1 MHIPTLPPSGT
12 SSSSTTAKQH
22 PQQQQH
28 HQTPPPRLHP
38 KKRKFDPA
46 ELEDDTNKQQAGHA
60 LVDSDHPISS
70 SNPTFKNG
78 NNVYYTLQP
87 LSVVNAPG
95 GSIVAGTSGK
105 PILIHQV
112 DCADKKII
120 FTSSTNTKYLHQ
132 QPVQLQQRFSNTN
145 HHYVPDNESD
155 CSLDLSEWINTRVLA
170 KLGSYY
176 APGITKPQDNPKP
189 KSILVEFDPPENR
202 TELYTDLLNEGK
214 YNVILDA
221 CPSLS
226 DIVPDAKVCV
236 RERRADSK
244 NDDIFIDGV
253 ILEINSMKKLITVK
267 MLKETNSHI
276 TKTVKRADIRLL
288 VPPWIDELNEI
299 TSNLNDLKRQQAA
312 PINIRYENSEP
323 PGIITYSKQSDQFF
337 EPLKIN
343 QILPTIQTV
352 NNPNNYNLENSS
364 YRTTA
369 TSPLQMPSTRN
380 TIEHTLSP
388 STEIDRRQRYD
399 DDSDDELKHVDIGNN
414 YMEGDLEKNSGCS
427 SKRSSSMQSRGSTSS
442 LLDQRLTPRS
452 HPATPRSQAATPHNF
467 KKGDVVQSESGVR
480 KKFNGKQWRRLCTN
494 QACTKE
500 SQRRGYCS
508 RHLNQTKLRPS
519 AGSGRFP
526 SEMVGSRSN
535 SKTQVDEDTS
545 RDSETSPN
553 YRVTSSFNQEETE
566 VANMLVSL
574 SSSRSATPSFSPPVN
589 HVTSPLLNANPSPIV
604 MSSNRQNFFTPIN
617 ATSTG
622 DILAAP
628 TTTSGSS
635 KWKSSQSPLFHN
647 AGSYSQVI
655 RPESVRPQQHLPP
668 PPDISPIHQQ
678 QQQQQQPPQ
687 QHVLPPPATITT
699 QQSVHMN
706 KTSVIRISPAAAA
719 ASSTGVQNSNLHYPQ
734 IIDPTHLVP
743 LLPPSSLP
751 STNTTAASVVS
762 ATTPVNPNSNSKNSS
777 NTSSSTTF
785 HWHTLLP
792 LVPTQSTN
800 NQNHQIITCSNV
812 IQHSGENNNK
822 TLQQNIISRIT
833 NSDTIKEE
841 ITDDPLDDDVFEVNQ
856 QEAAAHSHQPS
867 SQHQHHLPSFS
878 MNDEA
883 MSTSSISSNK
893 KRSTSLSALQSATSK
908 EPPMSPATKNKIRR
922 PMNAFII
929 FSKKHRKLVH
939 KKHPNQDNRTVSKI
953 LGEWWYA
960 LKPEEKAKYHELAS
974 SVKDA
979 HYKAHPEWK
988 WCSKDRR
995 KSSSGGNKMRHDS
1008 VDGSDSLDEKSPKTP
1023 TTSMLLSDNGEVNNL
1038 SGGSDII
1045 PATIDAYNNSIE
1057 SSTLCQS
1064 DKLDSYNEPD
1074 NHIDLQCT
1082 ENVSDIETN
1091 DKQQQQGFNEDN
1103 NMVTNDKEHDSKF
1116 DNKSNAE
1123 KDITLKPKPIKAQ
1136 ISHEPNI
1143 FQQMH
1148 SYSYSSPKNPI
1159 GITPFQPTGGAFKTM
1174 PSSPKSIVSKHNE
1187 SPIAS
1192 VVIKQEQTS
1201 PFSAK
1206 ATTASVFTFPNIV
1219 TTASHNKEMYSQLTS
1234 SSMDIT
1240 PNSAK
1245 YKLPLTHRISVNA
1258 SSVIASTNTTNVTIT
1273 KNIESENTNAQS
1285 LPITTSTSVL
1295 YDALVMNTINETSE
1309 NEDEQIGDIPF
1320 DNESI
1325 IDAEDDTS
1333 STITA
1338 YSSKSSSASHA
1349 QNDVVSMKL
1358 SPSLTPSNNNSSN
1371 ITTTLVTSTASSP
1384 QKLTDTN
1391 LTSSCSTNNTNQNQT
1406 VLDSNKS
1413 TIFIINSAAGISCS
1427 DSLATLADST
1437 GMVFSHNMYK
1447 GSMDNFSNKTINY
1460 LQLTTSTNDTKFV
1473 NSPVTYSIKQENSM
1487 QCSNVSTQQKVNHI
1501 TDIAL
1506 PSPTFKN
1513 LPNTPNS
1520 CNNTRLSES
1529 SDIDLDTNIGITD
1542 SPMEFKLAPTPAQ
1555 LGKAPLQRRL
1565 AQNDNQ
1571 NSNMNENSIENQQ
1584 QQHQANTI
1592 DSLSMNGDMQT
1603 DPYNPISP
1611 STIKKVPQTKKLKSN
1626 DFDKYATNDKYKN
1639 DKNSYLENFRV
1650 LRQVD
1655 FEKKYQALP
1664 QFKPEDCQSPSAI
1677 TVPSSPR
1684 VYGTKYR
1691 KNNSSQKLQP
1701 EDEQHFSEESISAT
1715 ITTTS
1720 TPSYPQKFFGPDF
1733 NDQRKELENSDQL
1746 VRSPSTPQTP
1756 LQSARSDAGEKG
1768 HRRVLEQRRQLVIQL
1783 FKEHGMFPSTQA
1795 TMAFQAIHKEIFP
1808 RKQDLQLKIREVRQK
1823 CMGQSGFTP
1832 QSAGPATPI
1841 EPQLVYFP
1849 DMFSD
1854 QSTGTV
1860 NLNNQQQQQQQQ

>member
-1258 SSVIASTNTTNVTIT
+1258 
-1273 KNIESENTNAQS
+1273 
-1285 LPITTSTSVL
+1285 
-1295 YDALVMNTINETSE
+1295 
-1309 NEDEQIGDIPF
+1309 
-1320 DNESI
+1320 
-1325 IDAEDDTS
+1325 
-1333 STITA
+1333 
-1338 YSSKSSSASHA
+1338 
-1349 QNDVVSMKL
+1349 
-1358 SPSLTPSNNNSSN
+1358 
-1371 ITTTLVTSTASSP
+1371 
-1384 QKLTDTN
+1384 
-1391 LTSSCSTNNTNQNQT
+1391 
-1406 VLDSNKS
+1406 
-1413 TIFIINSAAGISCS
+1413 AGISCS

-1626 DFDKYATNDKYKN
+1626 DFDK
-1639 DKNSYLENFRV
+1639 V

-1733 NDQRKELENSDQL
+1733 NDQRKGTNLTVSKGFLSEDFILELENSDQL

>member
-1258 SSVIASTNTTNVTIT
+1258 
-1273 KNIESENTNAQS
+1273 
-1285 LPITTSTSVL
+1285 
-1295 YDALVMNTINETSE
+1295 
-1309 NEDEQIGDIPF
+1309 
-1320 DNESI
+1320 
-1325 IDAEDDTS
+1325 
-1333 STITA
+1333 
-1338 YSSKSSSASHA
+1338 
-1349 QNDVVSMKL
+1349 
-1358 SPSLTPSNNNSSN
+1358 
-1371 ITTTLVTSTASSP
+1371 
-1384 QKLTDTN
+1384 
-1391 LTSSCSTNNTNQNQT
+1391 
-1406 VLDSNKS
+1406 
-1413 TIFIINSAAGISCS
+1413 AGISCS

-1626 DFDKYATNDKYKN
+1626 DFDK
-1639 DKNSYLENFRV
+1639 V

-1841 EPQLVYFP
+1841 EPQL

>member
-1258 SSVIASTNTTNVTIT
+1258 
-1273 KNIESENTNAQS
+1273 
-1285 LPITTSTSVL
+1285 
-1295 YDALVMNTINETSE
+1295 
-1309 NEDEQIGDIPF
+1309 
-1320 DNESI
+1320 
-1325 IDAEDDTS
+1325 
-1333 STITA
+1333 
-1338 YSSKSSSASHA
+1338 
-1349 QNDVVSMKL
+1349 
-1358 SPSLTPSNNNSSN
+1358 
-1371 ITTTLVTSTASSP
+1371 
-1384 QKLTDTN
+1384 
-1391 LTSSCSTNNTNQNQT
+1391 
-1406 VLDSNKS
+1406 
-1413 TIFIINSAAGISCS
+1413 AGISCS

-1733 NDQRKELENSDQL
+1733 NDQRKGTNLTVSKGFLSEDFILELENSDQL

>member
-1258 SSVIASTNTTNVTIT
+1258 
-1273 KNIESENTNAQS
+1273 
-1285 LPITTSTSVL
+1285 
-1295 YDALVMNTINETSE
+1295 
-1309 NEDEQIGDIPF
+1309 
-1320 DNESI
+1320 
-1325 IDAEDDTS
+1325 
-1333 STITA
+1333 
-1338 YSSKSSSASHA
+1338 
-1349 QNDVVSMKL
+1349 
-1358 SPSLTPSNNNSSN
+1358 
-1371 ITTTLVTSTASSP
+1371 
-1384 QKLTDTN
+1384 
-1391 LTSSCSTNNTNQNQT
+1391 
-1406 VLDSNKS
+1406 
-1413 TIFIINSAAGISCS
+1413 GISCS

>member
-1258 SSVIASTNTTNVTIT
+1258 
-1273 KNIESENTNAQS
+1273 
-1285 LPITTSTSVL
+1285 
-1295 YDALVMNTINETSE
+1295 
-1309 NEDEQIGDIPF
+1309 
-1320 DNESI
+1320 
-1325 IDAEDDTS
+1325 
-1333 STITA
+1333 
-1338 YSSKSSSASHA
+1338 
-1349 QNDVVSMKL
+1349 
-1358 SPSLTPSNNNSSN
+1358 
-1371 ITTTLVTSTASSP
+1371 
-1384 QKLTDTN
+1384 
-1391 LTSSCSTNNTNQNQT
+1391 
-1406 VLDSNKS
+1406 
-1413 TIFIINSAAGISCS
+1413 AGISCS

-1626 DFDKYATNDKYKN
+1626 DFDK
-1639 DKNSYLENFRV
+1639 V